1 MSAVYTHATL
11 DRPGPMA
18 SDIRARGETAKASA
32 SEFGFSDFLDIINPL
47 QHIPVVSTI
56 YRELTGDELGAPA
69 RILGGAL
76 FAGPLGAAA
85 GAASAAVEAVS
96 GKDPGAHA
104 VAFLGLGSGTEDVP
118 TTAIAAVEQGE
129 SLPVGEQQVASLE
142 PMPSEL
148 VVTEALPV
156 PPMPVPPLDDP
167 APTAASG
174 VEEDLILPETP
185 ASVAPLGM
193 ASVDAAASFPG
204 SRMPKELLEALYDM
218 HRSRFLHAAAELGAD
233 HNL

>member
-1 MSAVYTHATL
+1 MSVVYTHATL

-18 SDIRARGETAKASA
+18 SDVRVRGNTEKVSA
-32 SEFGFSDFLDIINPL
+32 GEFGFSDFLDVINPL
-47 QHIPVVSTI
+47 QHIPIVSSI

-104 VAFLGLGSGTEDVP
+104 VAFLGLGSGSEDASA
-118 TTAIAAVEQGE
+118 TAIAAVEQDE
-129 SLPVGEQQVASLE
+129 SVPVEEQQVALLE
-142 PMPSEL
+142 PIP
-148 VVTEALPV
+148 TEAVVAEVLPI
-156 PPMPVPPLDDP
+156 PAFNPQLDS
-167 APTAASG
+167 AVLSSMASM
-174 VEEDLILPETP
+174 EEDVAVAETP
-185 ASVAPLGM
+185 ASIAPLGM

-204 SRMPKELLEALYDM
+204 NRMPKELLEALYDM

-233 HNL
+233 HSL

>member
-1 MSAVYTHATL
+1 MSVVYTHATL

-18 SDIRARGETAKASA
+18 SDVRVRGNTEKVSA
-32 SEFGFSDFLDIINPL
+32 GEFGFSDFLDVINPL
-47 QHIPVVSTI
+47 QHIPIVSSI

-104 VAFLGLGSGTEDVP
+104 VAFLGLGSGSEGASA
-118 TTAIAAVEQGE
+118 TAIAAVEQDE
-129 SLPVGEQQVASLE
+129 SVPVEEQQVALLE
-142 PMPSEL
+142 PIPTET
-148 VVTEALPV
+148 VVAEVLPI
-156 PPMPVPPLDDP
+156 PAFNPQLDS
-167 APTAASG
+167 AVLSSMASM
-174 VEEDLILPETP
+174 EEDVAVAETP
-185 ASVAPLGM
+185 ASIAPLGM

-204 SRMPKELLEALYDM
+204 NRMPKELLEALYDM

-233 HNL
+233 HSL

>member
-18 SDIRARGETAKASA
+18 SDIRVRGETAKASA

-56 YRELTGDELGAPA
+56 YR
-69 RILGGAL
+69 
-76 FAGPLGAAA
+76 GPLGAAA

-104 VAFLGLGSGTEDVP
+104 VAFLGLGRGAEDVP
-118 TTAIAAVEQGE
+118 AAVIAAAEQEE
-129 SLPVGEQQVASLE
+129 SLPVEEQQVASLE
-142 PMPSEL
+142 PIPSVPML
-148 VVTEALPV
+148 SVPVVAEALPV
-156 PPMPVPPLDDP
+156 PPVPVPSLGDP
-167 APTAASG
+167 APRTAAS
-174 VEEDLILPETP
+174 VEEDLVLPEAP

-204 SRMPKELLEALYDM
+204 NRMPKELLEALYDM

-233 HNL
+233 HSL

>member
-1 MSAVYTHATL
+1 MSVVYTHATL

-18 SDIRARGETAKASA
+18 SDVRVRGNTEKVSA
-32 SEFGFSDFLDIINPL
+32 GEFGFSDFLDVINPL
-47 QHIPVVSTI
+47 QHIPIVSSI

-104 VAFLGLGSGTEDVP
+104 VAFLGLGSGSGDDP
-118 TTAIAAVEQGE
+118 ATAIAAIEQDESVPVE
-129 SLPVGEQQVASLE
+129 EQQVALLE
-142 PMPSEL
+142 PIP
-148 VVTEALPV
+148 TETVIAEVLPIRAFN
-156 PPMPVPPLDDP
+156 PQLDS
-167 APTAASG
+167 AVLSSMASM
-174 VEEDLILPETP
+174 EEDVAVAETP
-185 ASVAPLGM
+185 ASIAPLGM

-204 SRMPKELLEALYDM
+204 NRMPKELLEALYDM

-233 HNL
+233 HSL

>member
-18 SDIRARGETAKASA
+18 SDIRVRGEAEKVSA
-32 SEFGFSDFLDIINPL
+32 GEFGFSDFLDIVNPL

-104 VAFLGLGSGTEDVP
+104 VAFLGLGSDEEEAP
-118 TTAIAAVEQGE
+118 ATAIAAVEQAE
-129 SLPVGEQQVASLE
+129 SLPVEEQQMALLE
-142 PMPSEL
+142 PMPA
-148 VVTEALPV
+148 EAVIAEELPV
-156 PPMPVPPLDDP
+156 PVSVPPLDS
-167 APTAASG
+167 AALQSVTR
-174 VEEDLILPETP
+174 VEEDVAVAETP

-204 SRMPKELLEALYDM
+204 NRMPKELLEALYDM
-218 HRSRFLHAAAELGAD
+218 HRSRFLHAAVELGAD
-233 HNL
+233 HSL

>member
-18 SDIRARGETAKASA
+18 SDIRVRGEAEKVSA
-32 SEFGFSDFLDIINPL
+32 GEFGFSDFLDIVNPL

-104 VAFLGLGSGTEDVP
+104 VAFLGLGSDEEEAP
-118 TTAIAAVEQGE
+118 ATAIAAVEQDE
-129 SLPVGEQQVASLE
+129 SLPVEEQQMALLE
-142 PMPSEL
+142 PMPA
-148 VVTEALPV
+148 EAVIAEELPV
-156 PPMPVPPLDDP
+156 PVSVPPLDS
-167 APTAASG
+167 AALQSVTR
-174 VEEDLILPETP
+174 VEEDVAVAETP

-204 SRMPKELLEALYDM
+204 NRMPKELLEALYDM

-233 HNL
+233 HSL

>member
-18 SDIRARGETAKASA
+18 SDIRVRGEAEKVSA
-32 SEFGFSDFLDIINPL
+32 GEFGFSDFLDIVNPL
-47 QHIPVVSTI
+47 QHIPIVSTI

-104 VAFLGLGSGTEDVP
+104 VAFLGLGSDEEEAP
-118 TTAIAAVEQGE
+118 ATAIAAVEQAE
-129 SLPVGEQQVASLE
+129 SLPVEEQQMALLE
-142 PMPSEL
+142 PMPA
-148 VVTEALPV
+148 EAVIAEELPV
-156 PPMPVPPLDDP
+156 PVFVPPLDS
-167 APTAASG
+167 AALQSVTR
-174 VEEDLILPETP
+174 VEEDVAVAETP

-204 SRMPKELLEALYDM
+204 NRMPKELLEALYDM

-233 HNL
+233 HSL

>member
-18 SDIRARGETAKASA
+18 SDIRVRGETAKASA
-32 SEFGFSDFLDIINPL
+32 SKFGFSDFLDIINPL

-104 VAFLGLGSGTEDVP
+104 VAFLGFGSGAGDVP
-118 TTAIAAVEQGE
+118 ATVIAAVEQGE
-129 SLPVGEQQVASLE
+129 SMPTHEQQVASLE
-142 PMPSEL
+142 PMPSAP
-148 VVTEALPV
+148 VVATALPV
-156 PPMPVPPLDDP
+156 PTMPVSHPDDTSL
-167 APTAASG
+167 PTAAS
-174 VEEDLILPETP
+174 VEEDVAAAKTP
-185 ASVAPLGM
+185 ASVTPLGM

-204 SRMPKELLEALYDM
+204 NRMPKELLEA
-218 HRSRFLHAAAELGAD
+218 
-233 HNL
+233 

>member
-18 SDIRARGETAKASA
+18 SDIRVRGEAEKLSA
-32 SEFGFSDFLDIINPL
+32 GEFGFSDFLDIVNPL

-104 VAFLGLGSGTEDVP
+104 VAFLGLGSDEEEAP
-118 TTAIAAVEQGE
+118 ATAIAAVEQDE
-129 SLPVGEQQVASLE
+129 SLPVEEQQMALLE
-142 PMPSEL
+142 PMPA
-148 VVTEALPV
+148 EAVIAEELPV
-156 PPMPVPPLDDP
+156 PVSVPPLDS
-167 APTAASG
+167 AALQSVTR
-174 VEEDLILPETP
+174 VEEDVAVAETP

-204 SRMPKELLEALYDM
+204 NRMPKELLEALYDM

-233 HNL
+233 HSL

>member
-18 SDIRARGETAKASA
+18 SDIRVRGEAEKVSA
-32 SEFGFSDFLDIINPL
+32 GEFGFSDFLDIVNPL

-104 VAFLGLGSGTEDVP
+104 VAFLGLGSDEEEAP
-118 TTAIAAVEQGE
+118 ATAIAAVEQDE
-129 SLPVGEQQVASLE
+129 SLPVEEQQMALLE
-142 PMPSEL
+142 PMPA
-148 VVTEALPV
+148 EAVIAEELPV
-156 PPMPVPPLDDP
+156 PVSVPPLDS
-167 APTAASG
+167 AALQSVTR
-174 VEEDLILPETP
+174 VEEDVAVAENSRERSP
-185 ASVAPLGM
+185 AWYGE
-193 ASVDAAASFPG
+193 
-204 SRMPKELLEALYDM
+204 R
-218 HRSRFLHAAAELGAD
+218 
-233 HNL
+233 

>member
-18 SDIRARGETAKASA
+18 SDIRVRGEAEKVSA
-32 SEFGFSDFLDIINPL
+32 GEFGFSDFLDIVNPL

-56 YRELTGDELGAPA
+56 YRELTGDELGTPA

-104 VAFLGLGSGTEDVP
+104 VAFLGLGSDEEEAP
-118 TTAIAAVEQGE
+118 ATAIAAVEQGE
-129 SLPVGEQQVASLE
+129 SLPAEEQQMALLE
-142 PMPSEL
+142 PMPAE
-148 VVTEALPV
+148 VVIAEELPV
-156 PPMPVPPLDDP
+156 PVSVPPLDS
-167 APTAASG
+167 AALQSVAR
-174 VEEDLILPETP
+174 VEEDVAVAETP

-204 SRMPKELLEALYDM
+204 NRMPKELLEALYDM

-233 HNL
+233 HSL